1 MNFDI
6 KAIKWEDEK
15 RKKRAELIAEEINK
29 SIHIKKQYTAL
40 EFGCGTGLIS
50 FCLNDKF
57 EMITLVDTSKGMI
70 DVLNSKI
77 QSFKINNMKAYQIDI
92 NEDHTLP
99 DNSYD
104 VIYTSMALHHIMDTK
119 TTIKNLY
126 RLLKKDG
133 YLCIVDLDEEDGSFH
148 KEEKDFNG
156 HNGFNQNE
164 LKNVL
169 LETGFGEVV
178 TNTFYKNEK
187 LIEEMKVPYSLFL
200 MVGRK
205 SIKSLKTQILQLE
218 NDLLR
223 PEIRQ
228 SAEKTSELLA
238 DGFTEF
244 CSSGDIYKYIYGQ
257 AIDQSTNLK
266 EMDWEITDFE
276 INQLSENCVLAT
288 YRLIKHSELNQNK
301 KYSLRSSIWKCFEG
315 KWKMAFHQGTLI
327 KK

>member
-6 KAIKWEDEK
+6 KAIKWDDEK
-15 RKKRAELIAEEINK
+15 RKKRAEIIAEEINK
-29 SIHIKKQYTAL
+29 SIQIKKQYTAL

-50 FCLNDKF
+50 FCLRGKF

-70 DVLNSKI
+70 DILNSKI
-77 QSFKINNMKAYQIDI
+77 QSFNINNMKAYQIDI
-92 NEDHTLP
+92 NENHTLP

-104 VIYTSMALHHIMDTK
+104 VIYTSMALHHIMDTE

-133 YLCIVDLDEEDGSFH
+133 YLCVVDLDEEDGSFH

-169 LETGFGEVV
+169 LETGFEEVV

-205 SIKSLKTQILQLE
+205 SLK
-218 NDLLR
+218 
-223 PEIRQ
+223 
-228 SAEKTSELLA
+228 
-238 DGFTEF
+238 
-244 CSSGDIYKYIYGQ
+244 
-257 AIDQSTNLK
+257 
-266 EMDWEITDFE
+266 
-276 INQLSENCVLAT
+276 
-288 YRLIKHSELNQNK
+288 
-301 KYSLRSSIWKCFEG
+301 
-315 KWKMAFHQGTLI
+315 
-327 KK
+327 

>member
-6 KAIKWEDEK
+6 KAIKWDDEK
-15 RKKRAELIAEEINK
+15 RKKRSELIAEEINK
-29 SIHIKKQYTAL
+29 SIQIKKQYTAL

-92 NEDHTLP
+92 NENHTLP

-104 VIYTSMALHHIMDTK
+104 VIYTSMALHHIMDTE

-133 YLCIVDLDEEDGSFH
+133 YLCVVDLDEEDGSFH

-169 LETGFGEVV
+169 LEAGFKEVV
-178 TNTFYKNEK
+178 TNTFYKDEK
-187 LIEEMKVPYSLFL
+187 PIEEIKVPYSLFI

-205 SIKSLKTQILQLE
+205 SLK
-218 NDLLR
+218 
-223 PEIRQ
+223 
-228 SAEKTSELLA
+228 
-238 DGFTEF
+238 
-244 CSSGDIYKYIYGQ
+244 
-257 AIDQSTNLK
+257 
-266 EMDWEITDFE
+266 
-276 INQLSENCVLAT
+276 
-288 YRLIKHSELNQNK
+288 
-301 KYSLRSSIWKCFEG
+301 
-315 KWKMAFHQGTLI
+315 
-327 KK
+327 